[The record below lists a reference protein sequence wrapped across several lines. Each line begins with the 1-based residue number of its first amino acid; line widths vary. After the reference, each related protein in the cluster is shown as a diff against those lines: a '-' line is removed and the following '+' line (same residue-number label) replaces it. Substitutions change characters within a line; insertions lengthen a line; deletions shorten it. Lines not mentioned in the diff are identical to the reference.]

1 MSFISF
7 ISFRNERPK
16 WRTPIWKNPWK
27 IVPLQE
33 NQHKTWVF
41 LLSPT
46 RSTLCALRQLEANKR
61 RIKLCNSSST
71 PSFSVLFF
79 CMSLFI
85 HPFFSSISAISQSPT
100 CCGVA
105 PPQESTQGSV
115 AVLTFQGMYQLKA
128 IFTKLCRS
136 SINSWF
142 KITADFLPQVF
153 RVMHQFQYSVALF
166 KKKHLQKTTASTM
179 IGFLAVLRSFF

>member
-1 MSFISF
+1 MSF

-85 HPFFSSISAISQSPT
+85 HLFFIYVCNFPISYLLWGCTTSRIDT
-100 CCGVA
+100 RDCGGPYFSRHV
-105 PPQESTQGSV
+105 PIEGH
-115 AVLTFQGMYQLKA
+115 FHKA
-128 IFTKLCRS
+128 
-136 SINSWF
+136 
-142 KITADFLPQVF
+142 
-153 RVMHQFQYSVALF
+153 
-166 KKKHLQKTTASTM
+166 LQK
-179 IGFLAVLRSFF
+179 FQ